1 MVARTGQSLNATA
14 MPLVQA
20 SKPAFVDIAT
30 LIQRTYSDKNIIL
43 VNSHSFE
50 PKLPLFFNVWYGAGN
65 RTAPITLMVTSE
77 VRPLTVRGAYLKTS
91 NASTAVT
98 DSLGVQ
104 IPDHALAH
112 FVIAPYFTRHTCNSI
127 QPHINSMRSRR
138 PYRICFV
145 GCIIKHNSY
154 RNAPSPGFEARKT
167 FIRHMNSS
175 STRIIDLCEQRH
187 DRSPPQGLD
196 SVYSQC
202 DLCLSTG
209 GDSVTSVRTY
219 DVMASLCLPIIT
231 DPAYIFPFASIFPWD
246 TVAFRHHVETQDDTD
261 QLFAAASRLTHDE
274 IIHKRHI
281 LSKHVHM
288 LMWNWNG
295 ASSITCKDNLTPARL
310 LRSEILSCLQ
320 QLERGKRGMSNVQRM
335 LRHGTAVL
343 SELHGEP

>member
-1 MVARTGQSLNATA
+1 MNSCSSHASYALAGSSTTHGHPCCRTNPP
-14 MPLVQA
+14 PLRRRQTCPLDEHA
-20 SKPAFVDIAT
+20 SQQTGLF
-30 LIQRTYSDKNIIL
+30 NWCCM
-43 VNSHSFE
+43 
-50 PKLPLFFNVWYGAGN
+50 LPFACVFNV
-65 RTAPITLMVTSE
+65 P
-77 VRPLTVRGAYLKTS
+77 
-91 NASTAVT
+91 

-202 DLCLSTG
+202 DLCL
-209 GDSVTSVRTY
+209 
-219 DVMASLCLPIIT
+219 
-231 DPAYIFPFASIFPWD
+231 
-246 TVAFRHHVETQDDTD
+246 
-261 QLFAAASRLTHDE
+261 
-274 IIHKRHI
+274 
-281 LSKHVHM
+281 
-288 LMWNWNG
+288 
-295 ASSITCKDNLTPARL
+295 
-310 LRSEILSCLQ
+310 
-320 QLERGKRGMSNVQRM
+320 
-335 LRHGTAVL
+335 
-343 SELHGEP
+343 

>member
-1 MVARTGQSLNATA
+1 MCLRRFFHCGCEIFSKFEIANALPHACSHAQLGNDTGSCQPHVKTSSFRFETLSLIRLPLTIMHMVARTGQSLNATA

-202 DLCLSTG
+202 DLCL
-209 GDSVTSVRTY
+209 
-219 DVMASLCLPIIT
+219 
-231 DPAYIFPFASIFPWD
+231 
-246 TVAFRHHVETQDDTD
+246 
-261 QLFAAASRLTHDE
+261 
-274 IIHKRHI
+274 
-281 LSKHVHM
+281 
-288 LMWNWNG
+288 
-295 ASSITCKDNLTPARL
+295 
-310 LRSEILSCLQ
+310 
-320 QLERGKRGMSNVQRM
+320 
-335 LRHGTAVL
+335 
-343 SELHGEP
+343 